1 MKTTSLNNLVLA
13 IAWLLLIG
21 CSPTTSD
28 DIRRQFVES
37 VPGSEINIP
46 AGRYEFDRSLV
57 ARVDDL
63 VIRGEGQAHSILS
76 FAGQKQG
83 AEGILLT
90 GDRLR
95 IEGIAIEDTK
105 GDALKINQSQGVHIR
120 DVRVEWTRG
129 SHTENGAYGIYPV
142 QCEDVLIDRVVAIGA
157 SDAGIYVGQSKN
169 IVVRDSLARDNVAGI
184 EIENSTDADVYGNTV
199 QDNTGGILV
208 FDLPNLPVQGGQRT
222 RVYRNNVIGNNTQNF
237 APAGNTVAG
246 VPAGTGI
253 MVSANDN
260 IEIFENVVMNNETA
274 NVLVVSYLITGND
287 ITDPL
292 YDPYPER
299 IHIHNNVL
307 EGGGNEPD
315 SQPLIDLVA
324 QTAEPVPDIVWDGFF
339 RKDGSDPV
347 LCLHSNGD
355 ANFVNLNAPSGFEP
369 LFDAEPYECQLPNLP
384 AVSI

>member
-1 MKTTSLNNLVLA
+1 MKTIGLSELALVTG
-13 IAWLLLIG
+13 LLLIIG
-21 CSPTTSD
+21 CSPTSSD

-37 VPGSEINIP
+37 VPGSVITIP

-63 VIRGEGQAHSILS
+63 VIRGEGQDQSILS

-90 GDRLR
+90 GDRLH

-105 GDALKINQSQGVHIR
+105 GDALKINQSQGVVIR
-120 DVRVEWTRG
+120 DVRTEWTRG
-129 SHTENGAYGIYPV
+129 SHMDNGAYGIYPV
-142 QCEDVLIDRVVAIGA
+142 QCENVLIDHAVAIGA

-169 IVVRDSLARDNVAGI
+169 IIVRDSLARANVAGI
-184 EIENSTDADVYGNTV
+184 EIENSTGADVYGNHV
-199 QDNTGGILV
+199 YDNTGGILV

-222 RVYRNNVIGNNTQNF
+222 RVFRNNVIGNNTPNF
-237 APAGNTVAG
+237 APPGNTVAG

-253 MVSANDN
+253 MVSANDD
-260 IEIFENVVMNNETA
+260 IEIFENVIARNETA

-299 IHIHNNVL
+299 IHIHDNVL
-307 EGGGNEPD
+307 EGGGTEPD
-315 SQPLIDLVA
+315 SQPLVDLIA
-324 QTAEPVPDIVWDGFF
+324 RTSDPVPDIVWDGFLNEESS
-339 RKDGSDPV
+339 GPV
-347 LCLHSNGD
+347 LCMHSNGD
-355 ANFVNLNAPSGFEP
+355 ADFVNLNAPGGFEA
-369 LFDAEPYECQLPNLP
+369 LFDAKPYECSLPNLP
-384 AVSI
+384 AISI